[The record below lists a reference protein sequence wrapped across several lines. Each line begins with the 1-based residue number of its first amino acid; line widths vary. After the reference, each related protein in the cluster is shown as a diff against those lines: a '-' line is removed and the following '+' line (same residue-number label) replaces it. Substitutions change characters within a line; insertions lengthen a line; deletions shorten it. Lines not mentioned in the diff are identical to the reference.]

1 MRHDWDSDEVLLDAL
16 RDALSTPPGDIPPGE
31 VPPEFVEAAKA
42 AFTWRNIDE
51 ELLAITS
58 YDSVLDDTLFARAR
72 STATARQLIFDA
84 EGVSLQVEVSAAGIT
99 GQLMPA
105 AGSVTLVTPSGDH
118 ETSPVD
124 ELGMFVMGAAPHG
137 PVKFRFV
144 NGCTDWFIL

>member
-16 RDALSTPPGDIPPGE
+16 RDAVSTPPDD

-51 ELLAITS
+51 ELLLVTS

-72 STATARQLIFDA
+72 STATARQLVFDA
-84 EGVSLQVEVSAAGIT
+84 DGVMLQVEVSAAGVT

-105 AGSVTLVTPSGDH
+105 AGSVTLVTPNGDH
-118 ETSPVD
+118 ETVAVD
-124 ELGMFVMGAAPHG
+124 ELGMFVMGAAPRG
-137 PVKFRFV
+137 PVKFRFT

>member
-16 RDALSTPPGDIPPGE
+16 RDAVSTPPDD

-51 ELLAITS
+51 ELLLLTS

-72 STATARQLIFDA
+72 STATARQLVFDA
-84 EGVSLQVEVSAAGIT
+84 DGVMLQVEVSAAGIT

-105 AGSVTLVTPSGDH
+105 AGSITLVAPDGDR
-118 ETSPVD
+118 ETAEAD
-124 ELGMFVMGAAPHG
+124 ELGTFVMGPAPRG
-137 PVKFRFV
+137 PVKFRLA

>member
-16 RDALSTPPGDIPPGE
+16 RDALSTPPDD

-51 ELLAITS
+51 ELLLITS

-72 STATARQLIFDA
+72 STSTARQLVFDA
-84 EGVSLQVEVSAAGIT
+84 DGVSLQVEVSAAGIA

-105 AGSVTLVTPSGDH
+105 SGSVTLVTPSGDH
-118 ETSPVD
+118 ETAAVD

-137 PVKFRFV
+137 PVKFRFA

>member
-16 RDALSTPPGDIPPGE
+16 RDALSTPSED

-51 ELLAITS
+51 ELMLITS

-72 STATARQLIFDA
+72 STSTARQLVFDA
-84 EGVSLQVEVSAAGIT
+84 DGVMLQVEVSAAGVT

-105 AGSVTLVTPSGDH
+105 TGQVTLVTPAGDH
-118 ETSPVD
+118 ETAELD
-124 ELGMFVMGAAPHG
+124 EMGMFVMGAAPRG
-137 PVKFRFV
+137 PVKFRFAS
-144 NGCTDWFIL
+144 GCTDWFIL

>member
-16 RDALSTPPGDIPPGE
+16 RDALSTPSDD

-51 ELLAITS
+51 ELLLVTS

-72 STATARQLIFDA
+72 STATARQLVFDA
-84 EGVSLQVEVSAAGIT
+84 DGVMLQVEVSAAGVT

-105 AGSVTLVTPSGDH
+105 AESVTLVTPNGDH
-118 ETSPVD
+118 ETVAVD
-124 ELGMFVMGAAPHG
+124 ELGMFVMGAAPRG
-137 PVKFRFV
+137 PVKFRFT

>member
-16 RDALSTPPGDIPPGE
+16 RDALSTPPGD

-51 ELLAITS
+51 ELLLITS
-58 YDSVLDDTLFARAR
+58 YDSVLDDGLFARAR

-84 EGVSLQVEVSAAGIT
+84 DGVTLQVEVSSAGIT
-99 GQLMPA
+99 GQLIPA
-105 AGSVTLVTPSGDH
+105 SGDVTLVTPSGDA
-118 ETSPVD
+118 ETAPVD
-124 ELGMFVMGAAPHG
+124 ELGTFVMGSAPRG
-137 PVKFRFV
+137 PVKFRFA